1 MGDVT
6 YGACCV
12 DDYTA
17 RSLGCDFLIHYGHRF
32 VWNLEIDLIFFQI
45 VFWHVWF
52 FFFSCL
58 VPINI
63 TEGIAV
69 QYVFVDIKFDLSHF
83 IESVKLNFKQDQKL
97 AMVIIIFKKLG
108 YFEH

>member
-32 VWNLEIDLIFFQI
+32 V
-45 VFWHVWF
+45 
-52 FFFSCL
+52 
-58 VPINI
+58 
-63 TEGIAV
+63 
-69 QYVFVDIKFDLSHF
+69 
-83 IESVKLNFKQDQKL
+83 
-97 AMVIIIFKKLG
+97 
-108 YFEH
+108 